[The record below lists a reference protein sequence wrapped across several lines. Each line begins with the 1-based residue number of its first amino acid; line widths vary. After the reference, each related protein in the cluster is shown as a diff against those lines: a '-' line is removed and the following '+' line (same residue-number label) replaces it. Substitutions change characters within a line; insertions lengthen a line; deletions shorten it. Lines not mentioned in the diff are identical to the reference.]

1 MRSSLGYG
9 VIYGIV
15 ARLMKGRYHALVIV
29 MTVVIGVRAMTANT
43 TKDLGMTAI
52 ASDPQNFC
60 ETT

>member
-1 MRSSLGYG
+1 
-9 VIYGIV
+9 
-15 ARLMKGRYHALVIV
+15 MKGRYHGAFVIV